1 MAEELD
7 GMAIEAALKLGLD
20 DEQDR
25 LGAAL
30 VILGALREAFR
41 LGHEA
46 AEAGMEEEG
55 QWNSG

>member
-1 MAEELD
+1 MLTELD
-7 GMAIEAALKLGLD
+7 AMAIEAALKLGLD

-30 VILGALREAFR
+30 VILGALREAYR

-46 AEAGMEEEG
+46 AEAESEDDKGNG
-55 QWNSG
+55 T